1 MTQPLPPK
9 HQCFMQDYAALDNRS
24 IHAHLRGRSP
34 RAHAYTVF
42 HAISRLLGRQHSAPE
57 DYKLLARWLHRHHRE
72 MNSAAQAVVNTAVA
86 ITGITSGIALYL
98 LIIN

>member
-1 MTQPLPPK
+1 MTQPLPAK
-9 HQCFMQDYAALDNRS
+9 HQCFMQDYSRLDNRS

-42 HAISRLLGRQHSAPE
+42 HAMSHLLGRQQSAPE
-57 DYKLLARWLHRHHRE
+57 DYKRLARWLHRHHRE
-72 MNSAAQAVVNTAVA
+72 LNSAVQAVVNTAVA